1 MRDPTVDKRRG
12 GGGTVEHAH
21 DTGYTLRRLWQYLR
35 HFKLLIA
42 VCAALMLGSNLLA
55 LAAPKISGQAVNAMQ
70 GGVGKVDFGTVFRCV
85 GLMLFCY
92 VSSAILS
99 FILNRL
105 MIYLSQR
112 TVRAIRQ
119 DLFDNLVDLPIAYFD
134 THTTGD
140 TVSRISYDID
150 TIGAS
155 LSTDLLQIVNSVVTV
170 VGCFVMMVSISWQ
183 MSLLFCVA
191 IPVTIKFAAYRN
203 KRMRPLFAARSAALG
218 ALNGYS
224 EEMISGM
231 RTVKAYHREQTYID
245 KFQQFNKTAVD
256 SYYEADYYGTALGP
270 ATNFISNVTLSFLGV
285 LGALLY
291 LWRVL
296 ALGDLSSF
304 ILYSRKFSGP
314 INEAANIVSELQS
327 ALAAAERV
335 FLVIDEPPEPADAPD
350 AEVLND
356 VRGDVKIEDVQFGY
370 SPEKIILRELDL
382 VAPPGS
388 LTAIVGPTGAGKTT
402 IINLLM
408 RFYDPQRGAI
418 YVDGTEVRQVT
429 RASLRLSYAMVLQDT
444 WLFTGT
450 VYDNIAYG
458 RPGATRAQVEQA
470 AKTARI
476 HDFITHLPQGYDTV
490 LTEDGTNISKG
501 QKQLLTIARAMLL
514 DSAMLI
520 LDEATSNV
528 DTRTEMHI
536 QAALRSLM
544 QGRTCFVIAHR
555 LSTIRGADNIL
566 VIDGGRVRE
575 QGNHEQL
582 LAQGGLYAQL
592 YRAQFQ

>member
-1 MRDPTVDKRRG
+1 MRDPTIDKRHGSVNEQR
-12 GGGTVEHAH
+12 AR
-21 DTGYTLRRLWQYLR
+21 DTGYTLSKLWQYVR
-35 HFKLLIA
+35 RFRLLIA
-42 VCAALMLGSNLLA
+42 VCALLTLASNALL
-55 LAAPKISGQAVNAMQ
+55 LAAPKISGRAVNAME
-70 GGVGKVDFGTVFRCV
+70 GGVGHVDFTTVFTCAKW
-85 GLMLFCY
+85 MLACY
-92 VSSAILS
+92 LLSAVLS
-99 FILNRL
+99 FVLSRL
-105 MIYLSQR
+105 MIHLSQE
-112 TVRAIRQ
+112 TVRSIRQ
-119 DLFDNLVDLPIAYFD
+119 DLFEKLVDLPIAYFD

-140 TVSRISYDID
+140 IVSRISYDID

-155 LSTDLLQIVNSVVTV
+155 LSTDLLQIVNSIITV
-170 VGCFVMMVSISWQ
+170 VGCFTMMLSISWQ
-183 MSLLFCVA
+183 MSLLFCVT
-191 IPVTIKFAAYRN
+191 IPVTIRFAAFRN
-203 KRMRPLFAARSAALG
+203 KRMRPLFRKRSAALG
-218 ALNGYS
+218 RLNGYS

-231 RTVKAYHREQTYID
+231 KTVKAYHREQVFID
-245 KFQQFNKTAVD
+245 RFEERNQEAVD
-256 SYYEADYYGTALGP
+256 SYYEADYYGSVLGP
-270 ATNFISNVTLSFLGV
+270 STNFISNVTLSLLGV

-291 LWRVL
+291 LWRML

-314 INEAANIVSELQS
+314 INETANIFSELQS

-335 FLVIDEPPEPADAPD
+335 FLVIDEEPEPADGED
-350 AEVLND
+350 AVQLEQ
-356 VRGDVKIEDVQFGY
+356 VRGDVDIRAVQFGY
-370 SPEKIILRELDL
+370 NPDRIVLRGLDL
-382 VAPPGS
+382 QAPPGS

-408 RFYDPQRGAI
+408 RFYDPQQGKI
-418 YVDGTEVRQVT
+418 FVDGTEIRNAT
-429 RASLRLSYAMVLQDT
+429 RASLRLSYSMVLQDT

-458 RPGATRAQVEQA
+458 RPDATREQVEQA

-490 LTEDGTNISKG
+490 LSEDGTNISKG

-536 QAALRSLM
+536 QAAMRTLM

-555 LSTIRGADNIL
+555 LSTIQHADNIL
-566 VIDGGRVRE
+566 VIDGGTVKE
-575 QGNHEQL
+575 QGTHQEL
-582 LAQGGLYAQL
+582 LQKNGLYAKL
-592 YRAQFQ
+592 YKAQFT

>member
-1 MRDPTVDKRRG
+1 ML
-12 GGGTVEHAH
+12 AC
-21 DTGYTLRRLWQYLR
+21 YL
-35 HFKLLIA
+35 LSA
-42 VCAALMLGSNLLA
+42 V
-55 LAAPKISGQAVNAMQ
+55 
-70 GGVGKVDFGTVFRCV
+70 
-85 GLMLFCY
+85 
-92 VSSAILS
+92 LS
-99 FILNRL
+99 FVLSRL
-105 MIYLSQR
+105 MIHLSQE
-112 TVRAIRQ
+112 TVRSIRQ
-119 DLFDNLVDLPIAYFD
+119 DLFEKLVDLPIAYFD

-140 TVSRISYDID
+140 IVSRISYDID

-155 LSTDLLQIVNSVVTV
+155 LSTDLLQIVNSIITV
-170 VGCFVMMVSISWQ
+170 VGCFTMMLSISWQ
-183 MSLLFCVA
+183 MSLLFCVT
-191 IPVTIKFAAYRN
+191 IPVTIRFAAFRN
-203 KRMRPLFAARSAALG
+203 KRMRPLFRKRSAALG
-218 ALNGYS
+218 RLNGYS

-231 RTVKAYHREQTYID
+231 KTVKAYHREQVFID
-245 KFQQFNKTAVD
+245 RFEERNQEAVD
-256 SYYEADYYGTALGP
+256 SYYEADYYGSVLGP
-270 ATNFISNVTLSFLGV
+270 STNFISNVTLSLLGV

-291 LWRVL
+291 LWRML

-314 INEAANIVSELQS
+314 INETANIFSELQS

-335 FLVIDEPPEPADAPD
+335 FLVIDEEPEPADGED
-350 AEVLND
+350 AVQLEQ
-356 VRGDVKIEDVQFGY
+356 VRGNVDIRAVQFGY
-370 SPEKIILRELDL
+370 NPDRIVLRGLDL
-382 VAPPGS
+382 QAPPGS

-408 RFYDPQRGAI
+408 RFYDPQQGKI
-418 YVDGTEVRQVT
+418 FVDGTEIRNAT
-429 RASLRLSYAMVLQDT
+429 RASLRLSYSMVLQDT

-458 RPGATRAQVEQA
+458 RPDATREQVEQA

-490 LTEDGTNISKG
+490 LSEDGTNISKG

-536 QAALRSLM
+536 QAAMRTLM

-555 LSTIRGADNIL
+555 LSTIQHADNIL
-566 VIDGGRVRE
+566 VIDGGTVKE
-575 QGNHEQL
+575 QGTHQEL
-582 LAQGGLYAQL
+582 LQKNGLYAKL
-592 YRAQFQ
+592 YKAQFT